1 MFNMK
6 ILRRHSLL
14 SLVLSVGIVSAAGA
28 GSMPSMQVKVAQ
40 AAGKV
45 VYEGSTDSAGSFHT
59 APLAPGDYTVQFNAK
74 SAPKGGP
81 FSIVLDDAGKGAS
94 VANSVP
100 AAKFTRGGVALR
112 VAVGSKAM
120 SLTGHVSP
128 AGSAKA
134 VAGAAGTP
142 TPKDGVHMENGKKV
156 RYEKGTKFVWVESLS
171 AMGGHWALADSA
183 EAKNAQ
189 VTGRQGPSRD
199 SESDR

>member
-1 MFNMK
+1 
-6 ILRRHSLL
+6 
-14 SLVLSVGIVSAAGA
+14 
-28 GSMPSMQVKVAQ
+28 MPSMQVKVAK

-45 VYEGSTDSAGSFHT
+45 VYEGSTDSAGAFHT
-59 APLAPGDYTVQFNAK
+59 APLAPGEYTVQFNAK

-81 FSIVLDDAGKGAS
+81 FSIVLDDAGKGGS
-94 VANSVP
+94 VSNAVP
-100 AAKFTRGGVALR
+100 AGKFTRGGVALR
-112 VAVGSKAM
+112 VEVGPKAM

-134 VAGAAGTP
+134 VAAAAGTP
-142 TPKDGVHMENGKKV
+142 MPKDGVHMENGRKV
-156 RYEKGTKFVWVESLS
+156 KYEKGTKFVWVEGIS

-189 VTGRQGPSRD
+189 VVGKQGPAHE